1 MAQLHYDGQVRL
13 FVPITSRALCPINVK
28 HFPYDMQNCTFLVC
42 FYFILKINKQNKK

>member
-42 FYFILKINKQNKK
+42 FYFILK